1 MLQYTV
7 KDTGIGISKEHLQ
20 RLAQPFFQV
29 ESSATRAY
37 QGTGLGLAIAKK
49 MVELL
54 GGELEIRSEPGQGA
68 TFQFSV
74 LAKMKQEPLAKVVK
88 DDFPQLLTEE
98 LGNTFPLRIL
108 IAEDNDLN
116 LQLMG
121 LMFKQLGYGYEVAK
135 NGKEA
140 VEKVSVQDFDL
151 VFMDVQMP
159 GMNGLEAT
167 QEIRKMAQGNQ
178 LVLIGLSANAF
189 EDDQNQ
195 ALAVG
200 MDDYLTKPLRLA
212 VLASKLE
219 QYYRKLKLQSQENR

>member
-1 MLQYTV
+1 
-7 KDTGIGISKEHLQ
+7 
-20 RLAQPFFQV
+20 
-29 ESSATRAY
+29 
-37 QGTGLGLAIAKK
+37 
-49 MVELL
+49 
-54 GGELEIRSEPGQGA
+54 
-68 TFQFSV
+68 
-74 LAKMKQEPLAKVVK
+74 MKQEALATVVK
-88 DDFPQLLTEE
+88 DSFSQLLTKE
-98 LGNTFPLRIL
+98 LGKNFPLRIL

-121 LMFKQLGYGYEVAK
+121 LMCKQLGYEFEVAK
-135 NGKEA
+135 NGREA

-159 GMNGLEAT
+159 IMNGLEAT
-167 QEIRKMAQGNQ
+167 KEIRKMDRGNQ
-178 LVLIGLSANAF
+178 LILIGLSANAF

-219 QYYRKLKLQSQENR
+219 QYYRKLKLQSRSKYYKAVSNSNSSK